1 MTMNLLAVDDESIN
15 LMIIEESL
23 SEKGFNIVK
32 ARDGEEALAILNRN
46 EFPFFAIILDRLMPK
61 MDGIE
66 LLRKIKH
73 SEKWKDI
80 PVIFQTAM
88 SGVTDMTDGLDAGAF
103 YYLTKPYSRALL
115 VTIVQT
121 AVEHYIKLQKAK
133 EDLHK
138 GMGALRHL
146 VKGEFRIK
154 SIRESHEL
162 APILANAC
170 PNPERVLTGIM
181 EILNNSIE
189 HGNLGITYQEKTE
202 LHDNDKLMEEIFNRL
217 NQPEYAQK
225 FVQILFEKF
234 EDKIKIIIKDQGK
247 GFDWRKFLSLQAMT
261 KNAFKTHGRGIF
273 MARRLSFDDL
283 TYEDDGSKAIITI
296 LLNDNSSELL
306 TDFQES

>member
-1 MTMNLLAVDDESIN
+1 MTMSLLAVDDESIN

-23 SEKGFNIVK
+23 SDKGFNVVK
-32 ARDGEEALAILNRN
+32 AKDGEEALAILNRN

-61 MDGIE
+61 MDGID
-66 LLRKIKH
+66 LLKKIKH
-73 SEKWKDI
+73 SEKWRDI

-88 SGVTDMTDGLDAGAF
+88 SGVTDMTEGLDAGAF

-115 VTIVQT
+115 ITIVQT

-146 VKGEFRIK
+146 IKGEFRIK

-170 PNPERVLTGIM
+170 PDPERVLTGIM
-181 EILNNSIE
+181 EILNNAIE
-189 HGNLGITYQEKTE
+189 HGNLGISYQEKTE
-202 LHDNDKLMEEIFNRL
+202 LHNSDKLMEEIIKRL
-217 NQPEYAQK
+217 EMPEYSNR

-234 EDKIKIIIKDQGK
+234 EDRINIIIKDQGQ
-247 GFDWRKFLSLQAMT
+247 GFDWKKFLSLQAMT

-273 MARRLSFDDL
+273 MARKLSFDDL
-283 TYEDDGSKAIITI
+283 TYEENGSKAIITI
-296 LLNDNSSELL
+296 LLGENRSDLL
-306 TDFQES
+306 TDFQAS

>member
-1 MTMNLLAVDDESIN
+1 MNLLAVDDESIN

-23 SEKGFNIVK
+23 SEKGFNIIK

-46 EFPFFAIILDRLMPK
+46 EHNFFAIILDRLMPK

-73 SEKWKDI
+73 AEKWKDI

-88 SGVTDMTDGLDAGAF
+88 SGVSDMTDGLDAGAF

-121 AVEHYIKLQKAK
+121 AVEHYIKLQRAK

-146 VKGEFRIK
+146 VKGEFWIQSIK
-154 SIRESHEL
+154 ESHEL

-181 EILNNSIE
+181 EILNNAIE
-189 HGNLGITYQEKTE
+189 HGNLGISYQEKTE
-202 LHDNDKLMEEIFNRL
+202 LHDNDKLMEEIMLRL
-217 NQPEYAQK
+217 NLPEYNK
-225 FVQILFEKF
+225 KYVKVLFEKK
-234 EDKIKIIIKDQGK
+234 EDKIQITIKDEGK
-247 GFDWRKFLSLQAMT
+247 GFDWKRFLSIQAMT

-296 LLNDNSSELL
+296 DLKAKESDPLIDN
-306 TDFQES
+306 

>member
-1 MTMNLLAVDDESIN
+1 MTMNLLAVDDEAIN

-46 EFPFFAIILDRLMPK
+46 EFIFFAIILDRLMPK

-73 SEKWKDI
+73 SEKWRDI
-80 PVIFQTAM
+80 PVIFQTAL
-88 SGVTDMTDGLDAGAF
+88 SGVSDMTDGLDAGAF

-121 AVEHYIKLQKAK
+121 AVEHYIKLLKAK

-146 VKGEFRIK
+146 VHGEFRIK
-154 SIRESHEL
+154 SIKESHEL

-170 PNPERVLTGIM
+170 PDPERVLTGIM
-181 EILNNSIE
+181 EILNNAIE
-189 HGNLGITYQEKTE
+189 HGNLGITYQEKTD
-202 LHDNDKLMEEIFNRL
+202 LHDNDKLMEEIFHRL
-217 NQPEYAQK
+217 SLSEYKSK
-225 FVQILFEKF
+225 FVQVIFEKTN
-234 EDKIKIIIKDQGK
+234 EKITIIIKDQGN
-247 GFDWRKFLSLQAMT
+247 GFDWQKYLSLQAMT

-273 MARRLSFDDL
+273 MARKLSFDDL
-283 TYEDDGSKAIITI
+283 TYEDNGSKAIITI
-296 LLNDNSSELL
+296 MLNGNSSNLL

>member
-1 MTMNLLAVDDESIN
+1 MTMSLLAVDDESIN

-46 EFPFFAIILDRLMPK
+46 EFAFFAIILDRLMPK

-66 LLRKIKH
+66 LLKKIKH
-73 SEKWKDI
+73 SEKWRDI

-88 SGVTDMTDGLDAGAF
+88 SGISDMTEGLDTGAF

-121 AVEHYIKLQKAK
+121 AVEHYIKLLKAK

-154 SIRESHEL
+154 SIKDSHEL

-170 PNPERVLTGIM
+170 PDPERVLTGIM
-181 EILNNSIE
+181 EILNNAIE
-189 HGNLGITYQEKTE
+189 HGNLGISYQEKTE
-202 LHDNDKLMEEIFNRL
+202 LHNNDKLMEEIFNRL
-217 NQPEYAQK
+217 ELPEYK
-225 FVQILFEKF
+225 DKYVQIIFEKL
-234 EDKIKIIIKDQGK
+234 EDKIQIVVKDQGK
-247 GFDWRKFLSLQAMT
+247 GFDWEKYLSIKAMT
-261 KNAFKTHGRGIF
+261 INAFKTHGRGIF
-273 MARRLSFDDL
+273 MARKLSFDDL
-283 TYEDDGSKAIITI
+283 IYEDNGSRAIITI
-296 LLNDNSSELL
+296 LLNGSRSELL
-306 TDFQES
+306 TDFH

>member
-247 GFDWRKFLSLQAMT
+247 GFDWHHAVT
-261 KNAFKTHGRGIF
+261 KISSDVQGLAIIH
-273 MARRLSFDDL
+273 SFADQVIA
-283 TYEDDGSKAIITI
+283 EDDGKI
-296 LLNDNSSELL
+296 LRLRFF
-306 TDFQES
+306 T

>member
-46 EFPFFAIILDRLMPK
+46 EFIFFAIILDRLMPK

-73 SEKWKDI
+73 SEKWRDI

-88 SGVTDMTDGLDAGAF
+88 SGISDMTDGLDAGAF

-121 AVEHYIKLQKAK
+121 AVEHYIKLLKAK

-146 VKGEFRIK
+146 VKGEFWIK
-154 SIRESHEL
+154 SIKESHEL

-170 PNPERVLTGIM
+170 PDPERVLTGIM
-181 EILNNSIE
+181 EILNNAIE
-189 HGNLGITYQEKTE
+189 HGNLGISYQEKTD
-202 LHDNDKLMEEIFNRL
+202 LHDNDKLMEEIFYRL
-217 NQPEYAQK
+217 NLKEYRSK
-225 FVQILFEKF
+225 YVQVIFEKTN
-234 EDKIKIIIKDQGK
+234 DKITIIIKDQGN
-247 GFDWRKFLSLQAMT
+247 GFDWQKYLSLQAMT

-273 MARRLSFDDL
+273 MARKLSFDDL
-283 TYEDDGSKAIITI
+283 TYEDGGTKAIITI
-296 LLNDNSSELL
+296 MLNGNSGNLL